1 MVEELKSHFWAI
13 TLDSNN
19 KQNVWDPEKN
29 LGIHVDTL
37 RREHQLS
44 VKHVV
49 VEGETR
55 GCDLNVVEIEAI
67 GYKEQPIKFPVTIMV
82 GKRAIMQLNL
92 FFPNPP
98 ITFHLV
104 RGSGPVHLLGN
115 HTVNNPDEEICRNP
129 DGLGQEVEFVVV
141 DEDED
146 SEEQEEII
154 ERCNRREH
162 KRTNSQS
169 NITKIRKKAKNE

>member
-19 KQNVWDPEKN
+19 RQNIWDPEKN
-29 LGIHVDTL
+29 LATHVDIL
-37 RREHQLS
+37 HREHQLS
-44 VKHVV
+44 VKHIV
-49 VEGETR
+49 VEEETR
-55 GCDLNVVEIEAI
+55 NHDLNVVEIEAI
-67 GYKEQPIKFPVTIMV
+67 GYKEQPIKFPVTLMV
-82 GKRAIMQLNL
+82 GKCTMMQLNL

-115 HTVNNPDEEICRNP
+115 HTVNSPDEEICRNTG
-129 DGLGQEVEFVVV
+129 GLGQEVEFVVV

-146 SEEQEEII
+146 SEEQEEIL
-154 ERCNRREH
+154 EKSNRKEL
-162 KRTNSQS
+162 KRTVSQS